1 MKSFKDNSKLSGN
14 VIKILIE
21 EHLFVTT
28 APYKPDKVHFG
39 WQPALLSSTISYL
52 TL

>member
-1 MKSFKDNSKLSGN
+1 MKRFKDNSKISGN

-28 APYKPDKVHFG
+28 APYKPDNVHIG
-39 WQPALLSSTISYL
+39 MAAST
-52 TL
+52 TH